1 MFFSSRKSIPLY
13 IETARKSDL
22 SDLAAIHGESFRL
35 GWSDG
40 DFSRFLD
47 RDTHT
52 CLVARTDGKAGSPAL
67 AFVLY
72 ALAAGEA
79 EIITIA
85 TGKRYRGKGLARKL
99 MDATLKRLRDVGASA
114 LFLEVDETNKPA
126 ISLYKSLGFLQ
137 VAERKAYYA
146 SDATGNR
153 QPASALV
160 MRLELG

>member
-1 MFFSSRKSIPLY
+1 MFFSGKKSIPPL

-22 SDLAAIHGESFRL
+22 SDLAAIHAESFRR

-40 DFSRFLD
+40 EFSRLLG
-47 RDTHT
+47 RETHT
-52 CLVARTDGKAGSPAL
+52 CLVARSDGKAGSPAL

-72 ALAAGEA
+72 SIVAGEA

-85 TGKRYRGKGLARKL
+85 TGKRHRGKGLARKL
-99 MDATLKRLRDVGASA
+99 MDATLRRLREAGAVA

-126 ISLYKSLGFLQ
+126 IALYKSLGFLQ
-137 VAERKAYYA
+137 VAERKAYYGGDAA
-146 SDATGNR
+146 SGQ